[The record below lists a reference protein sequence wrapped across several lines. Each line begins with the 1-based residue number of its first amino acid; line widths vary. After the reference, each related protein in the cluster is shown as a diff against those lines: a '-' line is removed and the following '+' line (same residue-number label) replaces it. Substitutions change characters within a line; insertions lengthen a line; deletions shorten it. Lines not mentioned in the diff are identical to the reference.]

1 MQLLTIQQLQA
12 IVRDNN
18 LECADRRVRKNL
30 EAAIEAFQAQQE
42 IIVEAVAMASETI
55 VATAQESEPIAE
67 KASEQI
73 ETTVLAIG
81 ALVVAALTSETAIKA
96 YRAILRAV
104 AIAIVFALLMA
115 MKAGKWAW
123 ENRDRTAVYCW
134 IQDAGESKAYWRIK
148 TEVERSQWVAGR
160 WFDDRI
166 VQRDRL
172 VQVLLDRMEMILT
185 RIGLGGST
193 IEIQ

>member
-73 ETTVLAIG
+73 DTTVLAIG
-81 ALVVAALTSETAIKA
+81 SLVVAALTSETAIKA
-96 YRAILRAV
+96 YRAILRTV

-115 MKAGKWAW
+115 MKAGNWAW
-123 ENRDRTAVYCW
+123 ENRGRTAVYCW
-134 IQDAGESKAYWRIK
+134 IQEAGRSKVYWRIK
-148 TEVERSQWVAGR
+148 TELVITKWIADR
-160 WFDDRI
+160 WLDDRI

-172 VQVLLDRMEMILT
+172 VQVLRDRMEMILT
-185 RIGLGGST
+185 RIGMGGST